1 MKFKNEPLRIIGAGI
16 KIIQIAGQSAATFV
30 GEQPFGNYT
39 NTYHCTAYY
48 PASDFICGLE
58 VGDCI
63 KITGYDKQLI
73 RNDRLYCNYIV
84 TKAEYTAEPP
94 VTDEVPDQFLGTE

>member
-1 MKFKNEPLRIIGAGI
+1 
-16 KIIQIAGQSAATFV
+16 
-30 GEQPFGNYT
+30 
-39 NTYHCTAYY
+39 
-48 PASDFICGLE
+48 